1 MNREQKEI
9 LQSQLNNEEQI
20 IKELKHIFGQA
31 QDDVVNRIIDLS
43 RRRDMENLQTIIYQ
57 KQYQEVL
64 KKQIDNILDTLHTN
78 EFSTIE
84 EYLTACYSD
93 GYIGTM
99 YDIAGQGI
107 PLIIPIDTKQVLEA
121 IQTESNLSKK
131 LYDRLGEDVGE
142 LKKAVRAEL
151 SRGIA
156 NGSSWNEIGAQ
167 LSKNMKHTPFQ
178 KAINNSIR
186 IARTEGHRIQCKAT
200 MDAQQ
205 KAKSKGANIV
215 KQWDSTL
222 DSRTR
227 PSHKRVDGQIRELDE
242 EFSNG
247 LKYPS
252 DPKGKASEVINC
264 RCALLQRAKWALDE
278 EELNTLKKR
287 AEFYE
292 LDKTEDFED
301 YKKKYLKAQEQEKVQ
316 QSAQKMND
324 KGTSQEKAIEKD
336 NKYFD
341 AISELKEKGVII
353 DISGAGKYEAEAKES
368 LVHLKDLMNEYNS
381 TVVSYTVQNKQLAG
395 KITEAGSA
403 YMMNGKTS
411 ISVIPKAFKQVKATD
426 ALGLGENQP
435 LGITYHEFAHALSQ
449 SRGKIDKEFWKEIR
463 TIKKDY
469 DNQRNT
475 PDWFNVKISD
485 YASKDVDEFLAE
497 AFTQAKLSDNPSPY
511 SKQVLDIVDKYF
523 KKEPLENSRKSS
535 TIKTNLQ
542 LFAEKDIKNQESNS
556 LKRAIRKYQKQITE
570 HTNKIN
576 NPQQYI
582 EDWDSL
588 SSLKQEGLKKHWKK
602 EIDNFNTSIND
613 RVTELKERGDF
624 DE

>member
-1 MNREQKEI
+1 MRLWEMNKEQKEI

-247 LKYPS
+247 LRYPS

-287 AEFYE
+287 AEFYG

-316 QSAQKMND
+316 QGAQKMND

-341 AISELKEKGVII
+341 AISELKEKGVIV
-353 DISGAGKYEAEAKES
+353 DISDAGKYEVEAKES
-368 LVHLKDLMNEYNS
+368 VIHLKDLMNEYNS
-381 TVVSYTVQNKQLAG
+381 TVVSYTVQKLAG
-395 KITEAGSA
+395 KITEGGSA

-449 SRGKIDKEFWKEIR
+449 SKGKIDKEFWKEIR

-542 LFAEKDIKNQESNS
+542 LFAYDSSKYKTIK
-556 LKRAIRKYQKQITE
+556 L
-570 HTNKIN
+570 
-576 NPQQYI
+576 
-582 EDWDSL
+582 D
-588 SSLKQEGLKKHWKK
+588 KK
-602 EIDNFNTSIND
+602 EYAYVMSELNTHLSDEQRKQRVVKKAIGNYNYTIENNGFDNYRIIGKQAIDAE
-613 RVTELKERGDF
+613 VMEWWE
-624 DE
+624 E

>member
-227 PSHKRVDGQIRELDE
+227 KTHRKLDGQIRELDE
-242 EFSNG
+242 DFEV
-247 LKYPS
+247 
-252 DPKGKASEVINC
+252 DGKKAKAPGYFGKPEEDCNC

-301 YKKKYLKAQEQEKVQ
+301 YKKKYLKAQEKESAYANMSYADKKELIYNNEKQIEKLYSQKKQEEFN
-316 QSAQKMND
+316 ML
-324 KGTSQEKAIEKD
+324 KGADADEMLKAQEKANEIQKTI
-336 NKYFD
+336 D
-341 AISELKEKGVII
+341 AIKAENKKIQNDLGLPQNAKERFLAQATDISKLPQNIKEDEMGAVGSWTRTDYVFINRYLRFDDKGVRPESIANAEILKQMIDNNIVQESFTVKRGTDYNALNHLFGSDNWKKIDYNVSGKTIQDKGFLATTPLQGGGFGGELQMYI
-353 DISGAGKYEAEAKES
+353 DIPKGAKGVYLGDK
-368 LVHLKDLMNEYNS
+368 
-381 TVVSYTVQNKQLAG
+381 
-395 KITEAGSA
+395 SA
-403 YMMNGKTS
+403 A
-411 ISVIPKAFKQVKATD
+411 PD
-426 ALGLGENQP
+426 E
-435 LGITYHEFAHALSQ
+435 
-449 SRGKIDKEFWKEIR
+449 KEFLLQAGTRFRVERIEHWQDKWNE
-463 TIKKDY
+463 THY
-469 DNQRNT
+469 DIYME
-475 PDWFNVKISD
+475 VI
-485 YASKDVDEFLAE
+485 VDE
-497 AFTQAKLSDNPSPY
+497 
-511 SKQVLDIVDKYF
+511 
-523 KKEPLENSRKSS
+523 
-535 TIKTNLQ
+535 
-542 LFAEKDIKNQESNS
+542 
-556 LKRAIRKYQKQITE
+556 
-570 HTNKIN
+570 
-576 NPQQYI
+576 
-582 EDWDSL
+582 
-588 SSLKQEGLKKHWKK
+588 
-602 EIDNFNTSIND
+602 
-613 RVTELKERGDF
+613 
-624 DE
+624 

>member
-1 MNREQKEI
+1 MNKEQKEI

-247 LKYPS
+247 LRYPS

-287 AEFYE
+287 AEFYG

-316 QSAQKMND
+316 QGAQKMND

-341 AISELKEKGVII
+341 AISELKEKGVIV
-353 DISGAGKYEAEAKES
+353 DISDAGKYEVEAKES
-368 LVHLKDLMNEYNS
+368 VIHLKDLMNEYNS
-381 TVVSYTVQNKQLAG
+381 TVVSYTVQKLAG
-395 KITEAGSA
+395 KITEGGSA

-449 SRGKIDKEFWKEIR
+449 SKGKIDKEFWKEIR

-542 LFAEKDIKNQESNS
+542 LFAYDSSKYKTIK
-556 LKRAIRKYQKQITE
+556 L
-570 HTNKIN
+570 
-576 NPQQYI
+576 
-582 EDWDSL
+582 D
-588 SSLKQEGLKKHWKK
+588 KK
-602 EIDNFNTSIND
+602 EYAYVMSELNTHLSDEQRKQRVVKKAIGNYNYTIENNGFDNYRIIGKQAIDAE
-613 RVTELKERGDF
+613 VMEWWE
-624 DE
+624 E